1 MTFAL
6 SMPFE
11 YYDYS
16 WIARHTS
23 AQNTQNM
30 IFIWS
35 TYFQF
40 LKMFQYEKKET
51 KKKNNPNFVLFFS
64 TYHSLGRNCL
74 KKVKKVWVILLLSVF
89 KSNYKD

>member
-1 MTFAL
+1 
-6 SMPFE
+6 MPFE

-23 AQNTQNM
+23 TQNTQNM

-51 KKKNNPNFVLFFS
+51 KKKIIQISFYFFQL
-64 TYHSLGRNCL
+64 TTALEGI
-74 KKVKKVWVILLLSVF
+74 V
-89 KSNYKD
+89 

>member
-1 MTFAL
+1 
-6 SMPFE
+6 MPFE

-23 AQNTQNM
+23 TQNTQNM

-51 KKKNNPNFVLFFS
+51 KKK
-64 TYHSLGRNCL
+64 
-74 KKVKKVWVILLLSVF
+74 K
-89 KSNYKD
+89 